1 MERIIVFGSFV
12 VDLMSRGPHLPV
24 PGETVKSS
32 MFKLGP
38 GGKGFNQGIAAKR
51 AGADITMVT
60 KIGRDTFADVALN
73 KLKEENMSAE
83 YVFVT
88 DDVPTGTALIMVDE
102 KTSQNQI
109 MVTLSA
115 CDTFNDADIEKITPI
130 IQKSGYLL
138 TQLETNV
145 DGIEKVIHIA
155 KQNNVKVVLNPAP
168 IQPISDEIY
177 KKIDIITPNEV
188 EASILTGVEIKTP
201 EDALKAAEILM
212 NKGVSNVVVT
222 LGKRGVLA
230 VTTDKHQL
238 FHNYDVKV
246 LDTTGAGDAFNG
258 GFVTALAEGKD
269 IFDACFFGN
278 IVSNLSVTKLG
289 TSIAMPSR
297 EEIDNF
303 MSEHV
308 GKRGE

>member
-1 MERIIVFGSFV
+1 MEHITVFGSFV

-51 AGADITMVT
+51 AGANITMVT

-73 KLKEENMSAE
+73 KLKEENMSTE
-83 YVFVT
+83 YVFIT
-88 DDVPTGTALIMVDE
+88 EDIPTGTAIIMVDE

-115 CDTFNDADIEKITPI
+115 CDTFNDGDIEKITPLI
-130 IQKSGYLL
+130 KNSGYLL
-138 TQLETNV
+138 IQLETNV
-145 DGIEKVIHIA
+145 DGIEKAINIS
-155 KQNNVKVVLNPAP
+155 KENGVKVILNPAP
-168 IQPISDEIY
+168 IQPISDEMY

-188 EASILTGVEIKTP
+188 EASILTNIEIKTP
-201 EDALKAAEILM
+201 EDALKAAEVLM
-212 NKGVSNVVVT
+212 SKGVENVVVT
-222 LGKRGVLA
+222 LGKMGVLA
-230 VTTDKHQL
+230 VTKEKHQL
-238 FHNYDVKV
+238 FENYDIKV

-258 GFVTALAEGKD
+258 GFVTALSEGKN

-278 IVSNLSVTKLG
+278 VVSNLAVTKLG
-289 TSIAMPSR
+289 TSVAMPSR
-297 EEIDNF
+297 EEINKFIDENT
-303 MSEHV
+303 
-308 GKRGE
+308 

>member
-1 MERIIVFGSFV
+1 MKHIIVFGSFV

-73 KLKEENMSAE
+73 MLKEENMSTE

-88 DDVPTGTALIMVDE
+88 DDVPTGTAIIMVDE

-115 CDTFNDADIEKITPI
+115 CGTFNDVDIEKITPLI
-130 IQKSGYLL
+130 KKSGYLL
-138 TQLETNV
+138 IQLETNV
-145 DGIEKVIHIA
+145 DGIEKVINIA
-155 KQNNVKVVLNPAP
+155 KEN
-168 IQPISDEIY
+168 
-177 KKIDIITPNEV
+177 
-188 EASILTGVEIKTP
+188 GVKTP
-201 EDALKAAEILM
+201 EDALMAAEVLM
-212 NKGVSNVVVT
+212 SKGVENVVVT
-222 LGKRGVLA
+222 LGKMGVLA
-230 VTTDKHQL
+230 VTKDKHQL
-238 FHNYDVKV
+238 FENYDVKV

-258 GFVTALAEGKD
+258 GIVTALSEGKN
-269 IFDACFFGN
+269 IFDACFFAN
-278 IVSNLSVTKLG
+278 VVSNLAVTKIG
-289 TSIAMPSR
+289 TAVAMPSR
-297 EEIDNF
+297 EEVDKFIN
-303 MSEHV
+303 ENT
-308 GKRGE
+308 